1 MTHRAAITVNRPRD
15 EVERRWRELSP
26 EVNGS
31 VTFAAAPGGRGTEI
45 HLELEGGG
53 LREKLGS
60 SATRAKAKDEMRRFK
75 QRVET
80 GVLPRSEHAPEG
92 ERFERKLKR
101 RAAQPL
107 ADDELE
113 KAGA

>member
-45 HLELEGGG
+45 HLELRTGSNP
-53 LREKLGS
+53 LRKVTGDDPLQVV
-60 SATRAKAKDEMRRFK
+60 RDDLRRFK
-75 QRVET
+75 QLVET
-80 GVLPRSEHAPEG
+80 GQVTRSDGAPTG
-92 ERFERKLKR
+92 HSAKLQPKQR
-101 RAAQPL
+101 PAQPVE
-107 ADDELE
+107 A
-113 KAGA
+113 